1 MNITRYKQGRIVL
14 MLNRDDAGRVAA
26 FRGEHGPSASAMA
39 FRVADPEAA
48 MQWALEHG
56 ARPTDEDDT
65 VIRSE
70 ERRVGK
76 ECVSTCRSRWSLYLV
91 KKNKLSEYT
100 TLNNDNKKKQMK

>member
-1 MNITRYKQGRIVL
+1 

-65 VIRSE
+65 VIQGIGGYYLYFIKDGADLYADWAAFPGWRGAAAENNVGLDQLGRVSCG
-70 ERRVGK
+70 ERG
-76 ECVSTCRSRWSLYLV
+76 W
-91 KKNKLSEYT
+91 
-100 TLNNDNKKKQMK
+100 LNG

>member
-1 MNITRYKQGRIVL
+1 MNITRYKQGRINL

-65 VIRSE
+65 VIQGIGGSYLYFLKAGDNLDADRSE
-70 ERRVGK
+70 ERRVG
-76 ECVSTCRSRWSLYLV
+76 EEGVRPGGSRGA
-91 KKNKLSEYT
+91 
-100 TLNNDNKKKQMK
+100 